1 MIIDRLFPIPVG
13 VCELGRDITT
23 EELDCIKSLDK
34 QTNQVNEM
42 SSSNY
47 ILNHCK
53 ELKSIKKFIENCL
66 NKYVSETISP
76 TGEVSTYITQSWTN
90 YTEVGQKHHEHRHHN
105 SIISGVFYIQ
115 AIEQRDN
122 IVFYKSGGEY
132 ELPLKI
138 DAEKTNIF
146 NSNGHQYSVNTGRLY
161 LFPSYLSHGVP
172 TVGAGT
178 HGKMPSAKD
187 KDGNYIQGST
197 RISLSFNTW
206 CQGIVGINNNLDEL
220 VLEKYNKYE

>member
-66 NKYVSETISP
+66 N
-76 TGEVSTYITQSWTN
+76 
-90 YTEVGQKHHEHRHHN
+90 
-105 SIISGVFYIQ
+105 
-115 AIEQRDN
+115 
-122 IVFYKSGGEY
+122 
-132 ELPLKI
+132 
-138 DAEKTNIF
+138 
-146 NSNGHQYSVNTGRLY
+146 
-161 LFPSYLSHGVP
+161 
-172 TVGAGT
+172 
-178 HGKMPSAKD
+178 
-187 KDGNYIQGST
+187 
-197 RISLSFNTW
+197 
-206 CQGIVGINNNLDEL
+206 
-220 VLEKYNKYE
+220 